1 MLLLVNY
8 VLNIILLFQ
17 VATAEEEVQDLQFW
31 IVGESFTIDFVFL
44 NGFESLKVQQVGS
57 VDIQGCRQDHK
68 D

>member
-57 VDIQGCRQDHK
+57 VDIQG
-68 D
+68 